1 MAVERGEGVESA
13 EFSYD
18 EASGVVTYDPEKT
31 NPEEFLAEL
40 EHMTGFVG
48 QMASPEEMER

>member
-1 MAVERGEGVESA
+1 MEGVESA
-13 EFSYD
+13 VFSYD

-40 EHMTGFVG
+40 EQMTGFVG
-48 QMASPEEMER
+48 QMASAEEMER